1 MRRSLRIT
9 YSSKKTPFRSRPMTD
24 LTLFVV
30 PAGSEVNEKL
40 GVVAL
45 HSISTVLSMNLP
57 VKRWTESVT
66 FIGGP
71 LAVHIMLN
79 ETEAGSLGPS
89 SNALCRL
96 W

>member
-1 MRRSLRIT
+1 
-9 YSSKKTPFRSRPMTD
+9 MTD
-24 LTLFVV
+24 RMLCVV

-45 HSISTVLSMNLP
+45 HQISTLLSMNLP

-71 LAVHIMLN
+71 LAVHVMLK
-79 ETEAGSLGPS
+79 ETDAGSLGPS
-89 SNALCRL
+89 SKALCRL